1 MQKNGRKEKTMRTRT
16 FSEEEKEEIKRKM
29 KEIGLPMLK
38 DEGLTHMSISK
49 LAEAVG
55 IGKSTFYSFYSSKE
69 ELVQEILADNRAQF
83 LETLRIGLN
92 GRKKYS
98 NEESKEI
105 IRKMVQ
111 DADHVYQ
118 HFSLEDEIAL
128 KKMSEKK
135 GVPFID
141 LEKERRIIDFITSM
155 MDGVKENLDY
165 IVIANMTKIIVFT
178 YEQKEMLHASGF
190 ERTIN
195 EMVDLLINFIFEK

>member
-1 MQKNGRKEKTMRTRT
+1 MRTRT

-38 DEGLTHMSISK
+38 AEGLTHMSISK

-69 ELVQEILADNRAQF
+69 EFVQEMLADNRAQF

-111 DADHVYQ
+111 DADCVYQ
-118 HFSLEDEIAL
+118 NFSLEDEIAL

-141 LEKERRIIDFITSM
+141 LEKERRIIDFVTSM

-165 IVIANMTKIIVFT
+165 AVIANTMKIIVFAH
-178 YEQKEMLHASGF
+178 EQKEMLHASGF
-190 ERTIN
+190 ERMVN
-195 EMVDLLINFIFEK
+195 QMVDLLIDLIFEK

>member
-1 MQKNGRKEKTMRTRT
+1 MRTRT

-38 DEGLTHMSISK
+38 AEGLTHMSISK

-69 ELVQEILADNRAQF
+69 EFVQEILADNRKQF
-83 LETLRIGLN
+83 LENLRIGLN
-92 GRKKYS
+92 GRKKYP

-105 IRKMVQ
+105 IRRIVN
-111 DADHVYQ
+111 DVDYVYQ
-118 HFSLEDEIAL
+118 SFSLEDEIAL
-128 KKMSEKK
+128 RKMSEEK

-141 LEKERRIIDFITSM
+141 LEKERRIIDFVTSM

-165 IVIANMTKIIVFT
+165 VVIANTMKIIVFT

-190 ERTIN
+190 ERTVN
-195 EMVDLLINFIFEK
+195 RMVDLLIDLIFEK